1 MWFAAFSMNKKY
13 CNFGEDKLQGN
24 FIVIRGDIWYNFRVV
39 DSYKNLA
46 NGDCLM
52 NELIA
57 KLGCTKTYDKENV
70 LIDIFIYLLEN
81 KIELTDGLLVFMELS
96 KLRDRTLSDGSESYF
111 EEYEYAEIFMQALKI
126 WSNDEIVKIYDDLYK
141 AKAYDKINT
150 WVSDNEWQIND
161 LLSAII
167 KECFA

>member
-1 MWFAAFSMNKKY
+1 
-13 CNFGEDKLQGN
+13 
-24 FIVIRGDIWYNFRVV
+24 
-39 DSYKNLA
+39 
-46 NGDCLM
+46 M

-57 KLGCTKTYDKENV
+57 KLGCTETYDKENV

-81 KIELTDGLLVFMELS
+81 RIELTDGLLVFMELS

-111 EEYEYAEIFMQALKI
+111 EEYEYSEIFMQALKI

-141 AKAYDKINT
+141 AKAYDIINT